1 MNQSTGLVH
10 GTIRLKLLSSDG
22 MVQVGLDNGLLD
34 TYNFDQQLGRPLRNA
49 ATALGA
55 FVAGNGSDYQIRYY
69 GKGQLV
75 DVKNK

>member
-1 MNQSTGLVH
+1 MNQSTGLVY

-55 FVAGNGSDYQIRYY
+55 FVAGRSDYQIRYY

-75 DVKNK
+75 DVRCEK